1 MDFRFTEQEDL
12 LRAKVRKFSED
23 KLAPLAPEADERDEV
38 SWEIVKL
45 MAENEL
51 FRLTV
56 PEEYGGV
63 GMKAMTNCILREELS
78 KISVHADVYYA
89 EDVLCTYPISVY
101 GTEEQKRKYL
111 PAFASGKHIGSFAL
125 TEPDAGSD
133 VGNLQATAVP
143 DGDLYILNG
152 SKCFAS
158 VGPFAQTYLTF
169 ARTDPSA
176 GSKGIS
182 AFIIEKGT
190 PGFEGKQMK
199 LMGPHPIGEMTFK
212 DCRLRKNNLLGKE
225 GKGLEVA
232 LSSLDNARM
241 GVGASS
247 VGMARRAFEEA
258 VSYSRKR
265 VAFGK
270 PISEFQSTQFK
281 LADMA
286 LDIDAAA
293 LLVYRAA
300 WMKDTTG
307 GRVTRESSM
316 AKLYATEMAWRVV
329 DQALQLHGGYGVVR
343 GMPVEKLYRAVRQ
356 PRLYEGTTEIQKVVI
371 ARHILNS

>member
-12 LRAKVRKFSED
+12 LRAKVRKFAED

-63 GMKAMTNCILREELS
+63 GMKAMTNCILREELI

-133 VGNLQATAVP
+133 VGNLQATAVR
-143 DGDLYILNG
+143 DGDSYILNG

-158 VGPFAQTYLTF
+158 VGPFAQIYLTF

-247 VGMARRAFEEA
+247 VGMARRAFEER
-258 VSYSRKR
+258 SL
-265 VAFGK
+265 
-270 PISEFQSTQFK
+270 T
-281 LADMA
+281 
-286 LDIDAAA
+286 
-293 LLVYRAA
+293 RANA
-300 WMKDTTG
+300 SPLG
-307 GRVTRESSM
+307 NRF
-316 AKLYATEMAWRVV
+316 
-329 DQALQLHGGYGVVR
+329 
-343 GMPVEKLYRAVRQ
+343 
-356 PRLYEGTTEIQKVVI
+356 
-371 ARHILNS
+371 LNSNPPSLNWLIWLWILMRRHCWYTGRPG

>member
-1 MDFRFTEQEDL
+1 MGFRFTEQEDL
-12 LRAKVRKFSED
+12 LRAKVRKFAED

-78 KISVHADVYYA
+78 RISVHADVYYA

-133 VGNLQATAVP
+133 VGNLQATAVR
-143 DGDLYILNG
+143 DGDSYILNG

-176 GSKGIS
+176 GRKGIS

-199 LMGPHPIGEMTFK
+199 LMGTHPIGEMTFK
-212 DCRLRKNNLLGKE
+212 DCRLHKNNLLGKE

-247 VGMARRAFEEA
+247 VGMARRTFEEA

-265 VAFGK
+265 IAFRK